1 MNNTV
6 NYDYYK
12 EKNKK
17 KIKGKITFLIIL
29 AVILVAAI
37 FASSIYME
45 LIQLRELNPKANYT
59 TVFTTNLLYKIIFI
73 LLSFVIISSFLFIS
87 NTFIIRNL
95 KKYFARNNLEA
106 RKMYNAPVAL
116 IIGFIG
122 AFLTKDYF
130 YGKAL
135 LFLNSVKFGRVDPQ
149 FGQDIGYYMFE
160 RPFYM
165 SLLDFVSNLWLFI
178 VIYTAAYYLLLLL
191 TALSNNFSLDALKD
205 KILLRHNLINVAVFF
220 VLKSVSYKFQREE
233 LLYSS
238 FTQTGA
244 VGAGYSN
251 TNIWIKFYTI
261 APVIVLVIV
270 LISFLFMWKGKLKKA
285 AIAIAVYPVLF
296 ILVTIVSG
304 IVQGVFVKPN
314 EFDYEKNY
322 LKYNMLETR
331 AAYGLDKIKQYDF
344 KTIENLTPEIIERNR
359 NTIDNIRVV
368 DYLPTLDSNKQLQ
381 SNTNFYTFTTG
392 DILNYTVNGREI
404 PVLISA
410 REINT
415 ANLQN
420 QNFVNKTFKYTHGYG
435 VVVNPINKVTAQGQ
449 VEFLL
454 SGLKMDTVDKENLKI
469 TEPRIYYGELTNNFV
484 IVNPEGSNKEPEIDY
499 DGTTTTHF
507 DAKDTEKIKM
517 NFLNRILFAIKYMDA
532 NILVSSNINS
542 ESQILLNRNVVER
555 AQLGVPFLKVDS
567 DPAMTITK
575 DGRLKWV
582 LDAYTIS
589 DYYPYAQNYYTQ
601 SREPDLR
608 ALNGINYIRN
618 SVKITVDAYDG
629 TVKYYIIDK
638 EDPIIKVYQKIY
650 PGVFSEEE
658 LPEDIASHTRYPET
672 LFKIQTEV
680 LKKYHL
686 DPNNEKNISDFYTNQ
701 DAWNI
706 AKYPDETSPDKV
718 RDIDAYYNMI
728 KLPGDLGKTEELIL
742 MRPFTPSAGKHNMIS
757 WLAVR
762 NSKENYGEMILFNF
776 PKNTNIL
783 GPDQVEVNINQISE
797 ISEYNTLWGQGKSN
811 VFKGSLLVIPIENS
825 VLYVEPIYIQSKSE
839 SSIPQVK
846 KVVVGYQE
854 GADFKHGIG
863 DNLEDALNNLFKGDL
878 KLTDNKMPTVDQK
891 ETSQVDTDQ
900 SNGQTDTNQNK
911 GQNDKEQTD
920 QEQKPEDQISPD
932 TNTPSPDKPVEIDP
946 QKLDEIQK
954 KLDDLIKQS
963 QELNDLIESLKK

>member
-1 MNNTV
+1 MGAKGVNMEKEI

-17 KIKGKITFLIIL
+17 SNTGKITFI
-29 AVILVAAI
+29 VI
-37 FASSIYME
+37 FAVLIVGAIIGSSIYME
-45 LIQLRELNPKANYT
+45 LIQLRELNPKADYSS
-59 TVFTTNLLYKIIFI
+59 VFTTNLLYKIIFI
-73 LLSFVIISSFLFIS
+73 LLSFVVISLFVYIS
-87 NTFIIRNL
+87 NIFIIKNL
-95 KKYFARNNLEA
+95 KKYFTHNNLEA
-106 RKMYNAPVAL
+106 RKMYNAPIAL
-116 IIGFIG
+116 IIGIIG
-122 AFLTKDYF
+122 AYLTKDYF

-149 FGQDIGYYMFE
+149 FGQDIGYYMFQ

-165 SLLDFVSNLWLFI
+165 SLLDFISNLWLFI
-178 VIYTAAYYLLLLL
+178 VIYSAIYYVLVLL
-191 TALSNNFSLDALKD
+191 TALNNTFSADTLKD
-205 KILLRHNLINVAVFF
+205 KILLRHNLLNVAIFF
-220 VLKSVSYKFQREE
+220 VLKSVSYKFQREG

-238 FTQTGA
+238 FTETG
-244 VGAGYSN
+244 VSGSGFSS
-251 TNIWIKFYTI
+251 TNIWIRFYTI
-261 APVIVLVIV
+261 APVIVLAIVI
-270 LISFLFMWKGKLKKA
+270 IAFLFMWKGKLKKA
-285 AIAIAVYPVLF
+285 ALTIAVYPVLF
-296 ILVTIVSG
+296 ILVTITSG
-304 IVQGVFVKPN
+304 IIQTVFVKPN
-314 EFDYEKNY
+314 EFEYEKNY
-322 LKYNMLETR
+322 LKNNMIETR

-344 KTIENLTPEIIERNR
+344 KTIEDLTPEIIKNNR

-368 DYLPTLDSNKQLQ
+368 DYTPTLNSNKQLQ
-381 SNTNFYTFTTG
+381 SNTNFYTFSTG
-392 DILNYTVNGREI
+392 DILNYTVNGKEI

-415 ANLQN
+415 SNLQN
-420 QNFVNKTFKYTHGYG
+420 QNFVNRTFKYTHGYG

-454 SGLKMDTVDKENLKI
+454 SGLKMDTVDKQNLNI

-484 IVNPEGSNKEPEIDY
+484 IVNPKASKKEAEIDY
-499 DGTTTTHF
+499 DGTAVNYF
-507 DAKDTEKIKM
+507 EAGNTEKIKL
-517 NFLNRILFAIKYMDA
+517 NLLNRLLFATKYMDA

-542 ESQILLNRNVVER
+542 DSQILLNRNVVER
-555 AQLGVPFLKVDS
+555 AQKGVPFLKVDS
-567 DPAMTITK
+567 DPAMTITS

-582 LDAYTIS
+582 LDAYTVS
-589 DYYPYAQNYYTQ
+589 DNYPYAQNFYTQ
-601 SREPDLR
+601 SSEPDLR

-629 TVKYYIIDK
+629 TVRYYVIDK
-638 EDPIIKVYQKIY
+638 EDPIIQAYQKVY
-650 PGVFSEEE
+650 PEVFSKEP

-686 DPNNEKNISDFYTNQ
+686 DPNEHEENISNFYTNQ

-706 AKYPDETSPDKV
+706 AKYPDENSPDKV

-728 KLPGDLGKTEELIL
+728 KLPDDLGKTEELIL

-762 NSKENYGEMILFNF
+762 NSKDNYGEMILFNF

-846 KVVVGYQE
+846 KIVVGYQD
-854 GADFKHGIG
+854 GTDFKHGIG
-863 DNLEDALNNLFKGDL
+863 NNLEDALNNLFEGDL
-878 KLTDNKMPTVDQK
+878 KLTGNKLPTVDQK
-891 ETSQVDTDQ
+891 EQNGEEENQNGETPNEGNNQPAEQTSTDTGTPPADK
-900 SNGQTDTNQNK
+900 NGQL
-911 GQNDKEQTD
+911 D
-920 QEQKPEDQISPD
+920 QA
-932 TNTPSPDKPVEIDP
+932 
-946 QKLDEIQK
+946 KLDEIQK
-954 KLDDLIKQS
+954 KLDELMKQS
-963 QELNDLIESLKK
+963 KEINDLIESLKK

>member
-1 MNNTV
+1 MEKEI

-17 KIKGKITFLIIL
+17 SNTGKITFIVIL
-29 AVILVAAI
+29 AVLIVGAI
-37 FASSIYME
+37 IGSSIYME
-45 LIQLRELNPKANYT
+45 LIQLRELNPKADYSS
-59 TVFTTNLLYKIIFI
+59 VFTTNLLYKIIFI
-73 LLSFVIISSFLFIS
+73 LLSFVVISLFVYIS
-87 NTFIIRNL
+87 NIFIIKNL
-95 KKYFARNNLEA
+95 KKYFTHNNLEA
-106 RKMYNAPVAL
+106 RKMYNAPIAL
-116 IIGFIG
+116 IIGIIG
-122 AFLTKDYF
+122 AYLTKDYF

-149 FGQDIGYYMFE
+149 FGQDIGYYMFQ

-165 SLLDFVSNLWLFI
+165 SLLDFISNLWLFI
-178 VIYTAAYYLLLLL
+178 VIYSAIYYVLVLL
-191 TALSNNFSLDALKD
+191 TALNNTFSADTLKD
-205 KILLRHNLINVAVFF
+205 KILLRHNLLNVAIFF
-220 VLKSVSYKFQREE
+220 VLKSVSYKFQREG

-238 FTQTGA
+238 FTETG
-244 VGAGYSN
+244 VSGSGFSS
-251 TNIWIKFYTI
+251 TNIWIRFYTI
-261 APVIVLVIV
+261 APVIVLAIVI
-270 LISFLFMWKGKLKKA
+270 IAFLFMWKGKLKKA
-285 AIAIAVYPVLF
+285 ALTIAVYPVLF
-296 ILVTIVSG
+296 ILVTITSG
-304 IVQGVFVKPN
+304 IIQTVFVKPN
-314 EFDYEKNY
+314 EFEYEKNY
-322 LKYNMLETR
+322 LKNNMIETR

-344 KTIENLTPEIIERNR
+344 KTIEDLTPEIIKNNR

-368 DYLPTLDSNKQLQ
+368 DYTPTLNSNKQLQ
-381 SNTNFYTFTTG
+381 SNTNFYTFSTG
-392 DILNYTVNGREI
+392 DILNYTVNGKEI

-415 ANLQN
+415 SNLQN
-420 QNFVNKTFKYTHGYG
+420 QNFVNRTFKYTHGYG

-454 SGLKMDTVDKENLKI
+454 SGLKMDTVDKQNLNI

-484 IVNPEGSNKEPEIDY
+484 IVNPKASKKEAEIDY
-499 DGTTTTHF
+499 DGTAVNYF
-507 DAKDTEKIKM
+507 EAGNTEKIKL
-517 NFLNRILFAIKYMDA
+517 NLLNRLLFATKYMDA

-542 ESQILLNRNVVER
+542 DSQILLNRNVVER
-555 AQLGVPFLKVDS
+555 AQKGVPFLKVDS
-567 DPAMTITK
+567 DPAMTITS

-582 LDAYTIS
+582 LDAYTVS
-589 DYYPYAQNYYTQ
+589 DNYPYAQNFYTQ
-601 SREPDLR
+601 SSEPDLR

-629 TVKYYIIDK
+629 TVRYYVIDK
-638 EDPIIKVYQKIY
+638 EDPIIQAYQKVY
-650 PGVFSEEE
+650 PEVFSKEP

-686 DPNNEKNISDFYTNQ
+686 DPNEHEENISNFYTNQ

-706 AKYPDETSPDKV
+706 AKYPDENSPDKV

-728 KLPGDLGKTEELIL
+728 KLPDDLGKTEELIL

-762 NSKENYGEMILFNF
+762 NSKDNYGEMILFNF

-846 KVVVGYQE
+846 KIVVGYQD
-854 GADFKHGIG
+854 GTDFKHGIG
-863 DNLEDALNNLFKGDL
+863 NNLEDALNNLFEGDL
-878 KLTDNKMPTVDQK
+878 KLTGNKLPTVDQK
-891 ETSQVDTDQ
+891 EQNGEEENQNGETPNEGNNQPAEQTSTDTGTPPADK
-900 SNGQTDTNQNK
+900 NGQL
-911 GQNDKEQTD
+911 D
-920 QEQKPEDQISPD
+920 QA
-932 TNTPSPDKPVEIDP
+932 
-946 QKLDEIQK
+946 KLDEIQK
-954 KLDDLIKQS
+954 KLDELMKQS
-963 QELNDLIESLKK
+963 KEINDLIESLKK

>member
-1 MNNTV
+1 MEKEV

-17 KIKGKITFLIIL
+17 GNTGKITFIVIL
-29 AVILVAAI
+29 AVLVIAAVI
-37 FASSIYME
+37 GSSIYME
-45 LIQLRELNPKANYT
+45 LIQLRELNPKADYSS
-59 TVFTTNLLYKIIFI
+59 VFTTNLLYKVIFI
-73 LLSFVIISSFLFIS
+73 FSSFIVISLFVYIS
-87 NTFIIRNL
+87 NIFIIKNL
-95 KKYFARNNLEA
+95 KKYFTQNNLEA
-106 RKMYNAPVAL
+106 RKMYNAPIAL
-116 IIGFIG
+116 GIGIIG

-149 FGQDIGYYMFE
+149 FGQDIGYYMFQ

-165 SLLDFVSNLWLFI
+165 SLLDFISNLWLFI
-178 VIYTAAYYLLLLL
+178 VIYSAIYYVLVLL
-191 TALSNNFSLDALKD
+191 TALNNTFSVNTLMD
-205 KILLRHNLINVAVFF
+205 KILLRHNLLNVAIFF
-220 VLKSVSYKFQREE
+220 ILKSVSYKFQREA

-238 FTQTGA
+238 FTETA
-244 VGAGYSN
+244 VSGSGFSN
-251 TNIWIKFYTI
+251 TNIWIRFYTI
-261 APVIVLVIV
+261 APIIVLAIVI
-270 LISFLFMWKGKLKKA
+270 IAFLFMWKGKLKKA
-285 AIAIAVYPVLF
+285 AITIAVYPVLF
-296 ILVTIVSG
+296 ILVTITSG
-304 IVQGVFVKPN
+304 IIQTVFVKPN
-314 EFDYEKNY
+314 EFEYEKNY
-322 LKYNMLETR
+322 LKNNMIETR

-344 KTIENLTPEIIERNR
+344 KTIEDLTPEIIKNNR

-368 DYLPTLDSNKQLQ
+368 DYVPTLNSNKQLQ
-381 SNTNFYTFTTG
+381 SNTNFYTFSTG
-392 DILNYTVNGREI
+392 DILNYTVNGKEI

-420 QNFVNKTFKYTHGYG
+420 QNFVNRTFKYTHGYG

-454 SGLKMDTVDKENLKI
+454 SGLKMDTVDKQSLNI

-484 IVNPEGSNKEPEIDY
+484 IVNPKASKKEAEIDY
-499 DGTTTTHF
+499 DGTAVNYF
-507 DAKDTEKIKM
+507 DAGGTEKIKL
-517 NFLNRILFAIKYMDA
+517 NLLNRVLFATKYMDA

-542 ESQILLNRNVVER
+542 DSQILLNRNVVDR
-555 AQLGVPFLKVDS
+555 AQKGVPFLKVDS
-567 DPAMTITK
+567 DPAMTITS

-582 LDAYTIS
+582 LDAYTVS
-589 DYYPYAQNYYTQ
+589 DNYPYAQNFYTQ
-601 SREPDLR
+601 SSEPDLR
-608 ALNGINYIRN
+608 VLNGINYIRN

-629 TVKYYIIDK
+629 TVKYYVIDK
-638 EDPIIKVYQKIY
+638 EDPIIQAYQKVY
-650 PGVFSEEE
+650 PDVFSKEP

-686 DPNNEKNISDFYTNQ
+686 DPNVHEENISNFYTNQ

-706 AKYPDETSPDKV
+706 AKYPDENSPDKV

-762 NSKENYGEMILFNF
+762 NSKDNYGEMILFNF

-846 KVVVGYQE
+846 KIVVGYQD
-854 GADFKHGIG
+854 GTDFKHGIG
-863 DNLEDALNNLFKGDL
+863 NNLEDALNNLFEGDL
-878 KLTDNKMPTVDQK
+878 KLTGNKLPTVDQK
-891 ETSQVDTDQ
+891 EPDQ
-900 SNGQTDTNQNK
+900 KDEPQNGEVPNDGNNKPADQT
-911 GQNDKEQTD
+911 
-920 QEQKPEDQISPD
+920 SPD
-932 TNTPSPDKPVEIDP
+932 TGTPPADNIGEAD
-946 QKLDEIQK
+946 QAKLDEIQK
-954 KLDDLIKQS
+954 KLDELMKQS
-963 QELNDLIESLKK
+963 KEISDLIEGLRK

>member
-1 MNNTV
+1 MEKEI

-17 KIKGKITFLIIL
+17 SNTGKITFIVIL
-29 AVILVAAI
+29 AVLIVGAI
-37 FASSIYME
+37 IGSSIYME
-45 LIQLRELNPKANYT
+45 LIQLRELNPKADYPS
-59 TVFTTNLLYKIIFI
+59 VFTTNLLYKIIFI
-73 LLSFVIISSFLFIS
+73 LLSFVVISLFVYIS
-87 NTFIIRNL
+87 NIFIIKNL
-95 KKYFARNNLEA
+95 KKYFAHNNLEA
-106 RKMYNAPVAL
+106 RKMYNAPIAL
-116 IIGFIG
+116 IIGIIG
-122 AFLTKDYF
+122 AYLTKDYF

-149 FGQDIGYYMFE
+149 FGQDIGYYMFQ

-165 SLLDFVSNLWLFI
+165 SLLDFISNLWLFI
-178 VIYTAAYYLLLLL
+178 VIYSAIYYVLVLL
-191 TALSNNFSLDALKD
+191 TALNNTFSADTLKD
-205 KILLRHNLINVAVFF
+205 KILLRHNLLNVAIFF
-220 VLKSVSYKFQREE
+220 VLKSVSYKFQREG

-238 FTQTGA
+238 FTETG
-244 VGAGYSN
+244 VNGSGFSS
-251 TNIWIKFYTI
+251 TNIWIRFYTI
-261 APVIVLVIV
+261 APVIVLAIVI
-270 LISFLFMWKGKLKKA
+270 IAFLFMWKGKLKKA
-285 AIAIAVYPVLF
+285 AFTIAVYPVLF
-296 ILVTIVSG
+296 ILVTITSG
-304 IVQGVFVKPN
+304 IIQTVFVKPN
-314 EFDYEKNY
+314 EFEYEKNY
-322 LKYNMLETR
+322 LKNNMIETR

-344 KTIENLTPEIIERNR
+344 KTIEDLTPEIIKNNR

-368 DYLPTLDSNKQLQ
+368 DYAPTLNSNKQLQ
-381 SNTNFYTFTTG
+381 SNTNFYTFSTG
-392 DILNYTVNGREI
+392 DILNYTVNGKEI

-415 ANLQN
+415 SNLQN
-420 QNFVNKTFKYTHGYG
+420 QNFVNRTFKYTHGYG

-454 SGLKMDTVDKENLKI
+454 SGLKMDTVDKQNLNI

-484 IVNPEGSNKEPEIDY
+484 IVNPKASKKEAEIDY
-499 DGTTTTHF
+499 DGTAVNYF
-507 DAKDTEKIKM
+507 EAGDTEKIKL
-517 NFLNRILFAIKYMDA
+517 NLLNRLLFATKYMDA

-555 AQLGVPFLKVDS
+555 AQKGVPFLKVDS
-567 DPAMTITK
+567 DPAMTITS

-582 LDAYTIS
+582 LDAYTVS
-589 DYYPYAQNYYTQ
+589 DNYPYAQNFYTQ
-601 SREPDLR
+601 SSEPDLR

-629 TVKYYIIDK
+629 TVRYYVIDK
-638 EDPIIKVYQKIY
+638 EDPIIQAYQKVY
-650 PGVFSEEE
+650 PEVFSKEP

-686 DPNNEKNISDFYTNQ
+686 DPNEHEENISNFYTNQ

-706 AKYPDETSPDKV
+706 AKYPDENSPDKV

-728 KLPGDLGKTEELIL
+728 KLPDDLGKTEELIL

-762 NSKENYGEMILFNF
+762 NSKDNYGEMILFNF

-846 KVVVGYQE
+846 KIIVGYQD
-854 GADFKHGIG
+854 GTDFKHGIG
-863 DNLEDALNNLFKGDL
+863 NNLEDALNNLFEGDL
-878 KLTDNKMPTVDQK
+878 KLTGNKLPTVDQK
-891 ETSQVDTDQ
+891 EQNGEEETQNGETPNEGNNQPAEQTSTDTGTPPADK
-900 SNGQTDTNQNK
+900 NGQL
-911 GQNDKEQTD
+911 D
-920 QEQKPEDQISPD
+920 QA
-932 TNTPSPDKPVEIDP
+932 
-946 QKLDEIQK
+946 KLDEIQK
-954 KLDDLIKQS
+954 KLDELMKQS
-963 QELNDLIESLKK
+963 KEINDLIESLKK

>member
-1 MNNTV
+1 MDNNTV

-17 KIKGKITFLIIL
+17 SSKGKIVFLITL
-29 AVILVAAI
+29 AVLIVAAI
-37 FASSIYME
+37 TASSIYME
-45 LIQLRELNPKANYT
+45 LIQLKELNPKADYSS
-59 TVFTTNLLYKIIFI
+59 VFTTNLLYKIIFI
-73 LLSFVIISSFLFIS
+73 MLSFIVISLFVFIS
-87 NTFIIRNL
+87 NKFIIRNL
-95 KKYFARNNLEA
+95 KKYFTSNNLEA
-106 RKMYNAPVAL
+106 RKMYNAPIAL
-116 IIGFIG
+116 IIGIIG
-122 AFLTKDYF
+122 AFLTKDFF

-135 LFLNSVKFGRVDPQ
+135 LFLNSVKFDRLDPQ
-149 FGQDIGYYMFE
+149 FGQDIGYYMFQ

-178 VIYTAAYYLLLLL
+178 VIYSAVYYVLVLL
-191 TALSNNFSLDALKD
+191 TALNNTFSFDVLKD
-205 KILLRHNLINVAVFF
+205 KILLRHNLINVAIFF
-220 VLKSVSYKFQREE
+220 VLKSVSYKFQRED

-238 FTQTGA
+238 FTQTG
-244 VGAGYSN
+244 VIGSGYSN
-251 TNIWIKFYTI
+251 TNIWIRFYTI
-261 APVIVLVIV
+261 APIIVLAIV

-285 AIAIAVYPVLF
+285 AITIAVYPILL

-304 IVQGVFVKPN
+304 IVQTVFVKPN

-322 LKYNMLETR
+322 LKNNMLETR

-344 KTIENLTPEIIERNR
+344 KTIENLTPEIVKNNK

-435 VVVNPINKVTAQGQ
+435 VVVNPINKLTAQGQ

-454 SGLKMDTVDKENLKI
+454 SGLKLDTVDKENLNI
-469 TEPRIYYGELTNNFV
+469 TEPRIYYGELTNNYV
-484 IVNPEGSNKEPEIDY
+484 IVNPKSSKKETEIDY
-499 DGTTTTHF
+499 DGTATSHF

-517 NFLNRILFAIKYMDA
+517 NMLNRVLFAIKYMDA
-532 NILVSSNINS
+532 NVLVSSNINS
-542 ESQILLNRNVVER
+542 QSQILLNRNVVER
-555 AQLGVPFLKVDS
+555 AQKGVPFLKVDS
-567 DPAMTITK
+567 DPALTITS

-589 DYYPYAQNYYTQ
+589 GNYPYAQNYYTQ
-601 SREPDLR
+601 SNEPDLR

-629 TVKYYIIDK
+629 TVMYYIIDK
-638 EDPIIKVYQKIY
+638 EDPIIQAYQKVY
-650 PGVFSEEE
+650 PDVFTKEA
-658 LPEDIASHTRYPET
+658 LPADIASHTRYPET
-672 LFKIQTEV
+672 LFKIQTEI

-686 DPNNEKNISDFYTNQ
+686 DPNVNEENISNFYTNQ

-762 NSKENYGEMILFNF
+762 NSKDNYGEMILFNF

-846 KVVVGYQE
+846 KIIVGYQE

-878 KLTDNKMPTVDQK
+878 KLSDNKIPTVDQNDAGQ
-891 ETSQVDTDQ
+891 TATDQ
-900 SNGQTDTNQNK
+900 KDQ
-911 GQNDKEQTD
+911 DKKSE
-920 QEQKPEDQISPD
+920 EQKASD
-932 TNTPSPDKPVEIDP
+932 TGTPPQDKSGEIDQ

-954 KLDDLIKQS
+954 KLDDLMKQS
-963 QELNDLIESLKK
+963 KEISDLIESLKK

>member
-1 MNNTV
+1 MDNNTV

-17 KIKGKITFLIIL
+17 SSKGKIVFLITF
-29 AVILVAAI
+29 AVLIIAAI
-37 FASSIYME
+37 IASSIYME
-45 LIQLRELNPKANYT
+45 LIQLKELNPKADYSS
-59 TVFTTNLLYKIIFI
+59 VFTTNLLYKIIFI
-73 LLSFVIISSFLFIS
+73 MLSFIVISLFVFIS

-95 KKYFARNNLEA
+95 KKYFTHNNLEA
-106 RKMYNAPVAL
+106 RKMYNAPIAL
-116 IIGFIG
+116 IIGIIG

-135 LFLNSVKFGRVDPQ
+135 LFLNSVKFDRVDPQ
-149 FGQDIGYYMFE
+149 FGQDIGYYMFQ

-178 VIYTAAYYLLLLL
+178 VIYSAVYYVLVLL
-191 TALSNNFSLDALKD
+191 TALNNTFSFDVLKD
-205 KILLRHNLINVAVFF
+205 KILLRHNLINVAIFF
-220 VLKSVSYKFQREE
+220 VLKSVSYKFQRED

-238 FTQTGA
+238 FTQTG
-244 VGAGYSN
+244 VIGSGYSN
-251 TNIWIKFYTI
+251 TNIWIRFYTI
-261 APVIVLVIV
+261 APIIVLAIV

-285 AIAIAVYPVLF
+285 AITIAVYPILL

-304 IVQGVFVKPN
+304 IVQTVFVKPN

-322 LKYNMLETR
+322 LKNNMLETR

-344 KTIENLTPEIIERNR
+344 KTIENLTPEIVKNNK

-435 VVVNPINKVTAQGQ
+435 VVVNPINKLTAQGQ

-454 SGLKMDTVDKENLKI
+454 SGLKLDTVDKENLNI
-469 TEPRIYYGELTNNFV
+469 TEPRIYYGELTNNYV
-484 IVNPEGSNKEPEIDY
+484 IVNPKSSKKEPEIDY
-499 DGTTTTHF
+499 DGTATSHF

-517 NFLNRILFAIKYMDA
+517 NMLNRVLFAIKYMDA
-532 NILVSSNINS
+532 NVLVSSNINS

-555 AQLGVPFLKVDS
+555 AQKGVPFLKVDS
-567 DPAMTITK
+567 DPALTITA

-589 DYYPYAQNYYTQ
+589 DSYPYAQNYYTQ
-601 SREPDLR
+601 SNEPDLR

-638 EDPIIKVYQKIY
+638 EDPIIQAYQKVY
-650 PGVFSEEE
+650 PDVFTKEA

-672 LFKIQTEV
+672 LFKIQTEI

-686 DPNNEKNISDFYTNQ
+686 DPNVNEENISNFYTNQ

-762 NSKENYGEMILFNF
+762 NSKDNYGEMILFNF

-846 KVVVGYQE
+846 KIIVGYQE

-878 KLTDNKMPTVDQK
+878 KLSDNKIPTVDQN
-891 ETSQVDTDQ
+891 DA
-900 SNGQTDTNQNK
+900 GQTDADQKDQNK
-911 GQNDKEQTD
+911 KPE
-920 QEQKPEDQISPD
+920 EQKTPD
-932 TNTPSPDKPVEIDP
+932 TITPAEDKSGEIDQ

-954 KLDDLIKQS
+954 KLDDLMKQS
-963 QELNDLIESLKK
+963 KEISDLIESLKK